1 MIPFLEILQSRY
13 DGIVNPPEI
22 NLGKM
27 ETSKFSYCATLI
39 NDGMQL
45 YYFSK
50 PHFYNGAIIV
60 SQICIH
66 WVSSSSSTSY
76 LNPSSGDILK
86 NNNRN

>member
-1 MIPFLEILQSRY
+1 MIPFLEILQSKY

-60 SQICIH
+60 SQICFH

>member
-1 MIPFLEILQSRY
+1 MIPFLEILQSKY

-60 SQICIH
+60 SQICIN